1 MFYFVIDFFE
11 CRGIGSMREELLKSI
26 EQDGLLPPFPEII
39 RQLREM
45 IEDPTTGMN
54 EVAQVIQSDPV
65 LTGRLIRLSNSVFGS
80 GASFVVNDL
89 NRALGRLGLKMAMD
103 LAYSL
108 KIPSMF
114 PNKAGFSYPD
124 FWRYSLGLGVVASKL
139 GEARGLSKDEISH
152 AYLGGLMRNTGV
164 LLFVHLQTEAYK
176 QLLEEGRQSIEGLDA
191 IRMMRRTMQFE
202 NLESKRFGI
211 DNAELA
217 AAFIQRWWKVDP
229 EVLAYV
235 QCRPKIIQNKKEHLV
250 EIARYVLWDAKV
262 PDGILC
268 PMADMPMK
276 LLEKFSIGEGLKQ
289 QLHSDIKVAFKVMR

>member
-1 MFYFVIDFFE
+1 
-11 CRGIGSMREELLKSI
+11 MREDLLKSI
-26 EQDGLLPPFPEII
+26 EQDGLLPPFPDII

-45 IEDPTTGMN
+45 IEDPSTGMN

-65 LTGRLIRLSNSVFGS
+65 LTGRLIRLANSVFGS
-80 GASFVVNDL
+80 GAGFVVNDL

-114 PNKAGFSYPD
+114 PEKAGFSYPD
-124 FWRYSLGLGVVASKL
+124 FWKYSLGLGVVASKL

-176 QLLEEGRQSIEGLDA
+176 ELLKEGRESIEGLDA
-191 IRMMRRTMQFE
+191 VRMMRRTMQFE
-202 NLESKRFGI
+202 DWETKKFGI

-217 AAFIQRWWKVDP
+217 TAFIQRWWKVDP

-235 QCRPKIIQNKKEHLV
+235 QCRPKIIQNKQEHLV
-250 EIARYVLWDAKV
+250 EIARYVLWDAGV
-262 PDGILC
+262 SDGILC
-268 PMADMPMK
+268 PTVGMPSK

-289 QLHSDIKVAFKVMR
+289 QLHSDLKVAFQIMR

>member
-1 MFYFVIDFFE
+1 
-11 CRGIGSMREELLKSI
+11 MREHLLKSI
-26 EQDGLLPPFPEII
+26 EQDGLLPPFPDII

-45 IEDPTTGMN
+45 IEDPNAGMN
-54 EVAQVIQSDPV
+54 EVARVIQSDPV
-65 LTGRLIRLSNSVFGS
+65 LTGRLIRLANSVFGS
-80 GASFVVNDL
+80 GAGFVVNDL

-114 PNKAGFSYPD
+114 PEKAGFSYPD
-124 FWRYSLGLGVVASKL
+124 FWKYSLGLGVVAFKF

-164 LLFVHLQTEAYK
+164 LLFVHLQAEKYK
-176 QLLEEGRQSIEGLDA
+176 NILVEGRQSIEGLDA

-202 NLESKRFGI
+202 SWESKEFGI
-211 DNAELA
+211 DSAELG

-235 QCRPKIIQNKKEHLV
+235 ECRPKIIQNKKEHLV

-262 PDGILC
+262 PDGILS
-268 PMADMPMK
+268 PTVEMPIK

-289 QLHSDIKVAFKVMR
+289 QLHSDLKVAFQIMR

>member
-11 CRGIGSMREELLKSI
+11 YHGIGSMREELLKSI

-80 GASFVVNDL
+80 SASFVVNDL

-124 FWRYSLGLGVVASKL
+124 FWKYSLGLGRCSVQTWERQEDLVK
-139 GEARGLSKDEISH
+139 
-152 AYLGGLMRNTGV
+152 MRSPTHIWAV
-164 LLFVHLQTEAYK
+164 
-176 QLLEEGRQSIEGLDA
+176 
-191 IRMMRRTMQFE
+191 
-202 NLESKRFGI
+202 
-211 DNAELA
+211 
-217 AAFIQRWWKVDP
+217 
-229 EVLAYV
+229 
-235 QCRPKIIQNKKEHLV
+235 
-250 EIARYVLWDAKV
+250 
-262 PDGILC
+262 
-268 PMADMPMK
+268 
-276 LLEKFSIGEGLKQ
+276 
-289 QLHSDIKVAFKVMR
+289 

>member
-1 MFYFVIDFFE
+1 
-11 CRGIGSMREELLKSI
+11 MREELLNSI
-26 EQDGLLPPFPEII
+26 EQDGLLPPFPDII

-45 IEDPTTGMN
+45 IEDPNTGMN

-65 LTGRLIRLSNSVFGS
+65 LTGRLIRLANSVFGA
-80 GASFVVNDL
+80 GTSFVANDL

-114 PNKAGFSYPD
+114 PEKSGFAYPD

-164 LLFVHLQTEAYK
+164 LLFVHLQSKAYIDLLK
-176 QLLEEGRQSIEGLDA
+176 QGRNNIEGLDP
-191 IRMMRRTMQFE
+191 IRMIRRSMQFE
-202 NLESKRFGI
+202 GMETKQFGI
-211 DNAELA
+211 NNAELG
-217 AAFIQRWWKVDP
+217 AAFIRRWWKVDP
-229 EVLAYV
+229 EVLSYV
-235 QCRPKIIQNKKEHLV
+235 ECRPKIVQNKKEHLV

-262 PDGILC
+262 PDGILS
-268 PMADMPMK
+268 PTVTMPPQ

-289 QLHSDIKVAFKVMR
+289 QLHSDLKVAFQIMR